1 MILAGDIGG
10 TKTVLAIYDESVE
23 PFQLIRETVFK
34 SRDFLQF
41 DQILHQFLGDS
52 NPVKIRAI
60 CLGVAGPIRHGQCKT
75 TNLPWLLSENNLAK
89 DFGVEKV
96 RLLNDL
102 EAAAYGMLFLQE
114 DEMVSLNVET
124 DLCVRPKGNIA
135 VIAAGT
141 GLGEAMLYWDGK
153 AYIPMASEGGHA
165 DFAPQSDQEVA
176 LLRYLRAELGHVSY
190 ERILSGPGIY
200 NIYRFLRDTGFADEP
215 EWLRKKL
222 SQGDKSAVI
231 GEMGLAKKD
240 PLCVEA
246 LSLFAS
252 IYGAEAGNLAL
263 KFFAVGGVFVGG
275 GMAPKLLSALTNG
288 AFMRG
293 FTGKGRYAN
302 LMRTIPVHVALN
314 SRAPL
319 IGSAQYALSCFDIS
333 VS

>member
-10 TKTVLAIYDESVE
+10 TKTVLVLYDESVE
-23 PFQLIRETVFK
+23 PFQAVREAVFK
-34 SRDFLQF
+34 SRDFPQF

-60 CLGVAGPIRHGQCKT
+60 CLGVAGPIQDGQCKT
-75 TNLPWLLSENNLAK
+75 TNLPWLLSEKDLAK
-89 DFGVEKV
+89 DFGAEKV

-102 EAAAYGMLFLQE
+102 TAAAYGILFLKE
-114 DEMVSLNVET
+114 NEKVTLNEGSSS
-124 DLCVRPKGNIA
+124 KGNIA

-141 GLGEAMLYWDGK
+141 GLGEAMLYLHGQV
-153 AYIPMASEGGHA
+153 YLPMASEGGHA

-176 LLRYLRAELGHVSY
+176 LLRYLQKEYPHVSY
-190 ERILSGPGIY
+190 ERILSGPGLY
-200 NIYRFLRDTGFADEP
+200 NIYRFLRDSGFAKEP
-215 EWLRKKL
+215 EWLVEKFT
-222 SQGDKSAVI
+222 QGDKSAVV
-231 GEMGLAKKD
+231 GEMGLTKKD

-263 KFFAVGGVFVGG
+263 KFFSVGGVFVGG
-275 GMAPKLLSALTNG
+275 GIAPKLLSKLQDG

-293 FTGKGRYAN
+293 FTEKGRYTS
-302 LMRTIPVHVALN
+302 LMRTIPVHVVQN

-319 IGSAQYALSCFDIS
+319 IGAAQYALQL
-333 VS
+333 